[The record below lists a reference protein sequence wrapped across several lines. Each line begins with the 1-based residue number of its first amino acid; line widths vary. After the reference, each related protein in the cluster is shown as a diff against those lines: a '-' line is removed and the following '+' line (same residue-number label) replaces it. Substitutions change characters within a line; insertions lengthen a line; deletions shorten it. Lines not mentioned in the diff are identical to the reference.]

1 MNPRQAEAR
10 IIELTK
16 DVRAVE
22 ATAVKH
28 GDKLKTHTEATGYG
42 FSRVDKDIA
51 EIQDWRKLTDEDLD
65 ISHERLD
72 LRTADLQTQI
82 NRCQTK
88 RPWLDMF
95 VLACC
100 VPMWLL
106 GMVVLAEKMLGW
118 LTK

>member
-1 MNPRQAEAR
+1 MNLRQAAAR
-10 IIELTK
+10 IIELTEEM
-16 DVRAVE
+16 RAVE

-28 GDKLKTHTEATGYG
+28 GETLKTHTEATGYG

-51 EIQDWRKLTDEDLD
+51 EIWDWRKLTDEDLD
-65 ISHERLD
+65 TSHERLD

-88 RPWLDMF
+88 RPWVDMF
-95 VLACC
+95 VLAAC
-100 VPMWLL
+100 VPMWSL
-106 GMVVLAEKMLGW
+106 GMILLVEWLINW